1 VSESE
6 QRVLWRLLRRGLGS
20 GEKGAENS
28 PPRPPFSATFSQA
41 GMRIH
46 EVCRCLLGA
55 SWILKPFV
63 VVVARAFS
71 VGFLYMKE
79 SFDKG
84 LEIAFRNYLAPLQQ
98 IVAWTVI
105 LAPCEGTGTPMST
118 SRKFAVP
125 RYVSFFSTS
134 RAQASHYSQF
144 SCGNAT

>member
-71 VGFLYMKE
+71 VGFLYMEE

-84 LEIAFRNYLAPLQQ
+84 LEIAFRNYLTPLQQ

-105 LAPCEGTGTPMST
+105 LALCEGTRTPMST